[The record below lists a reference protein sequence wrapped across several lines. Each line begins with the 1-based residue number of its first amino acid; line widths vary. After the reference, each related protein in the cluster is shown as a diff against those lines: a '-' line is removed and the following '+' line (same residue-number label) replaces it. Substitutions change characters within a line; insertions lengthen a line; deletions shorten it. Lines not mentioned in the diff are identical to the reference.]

1 MDKQVTRYRNQI
13 KKLYDQL
20 KQPNI
25 STSCYVQLLIQ
36 LEKASYQYIAALAN
50 DETIDYLQFFD
61 LVDVLND
68 NIACLKEKIR
78 R

>member
-13 KKLYDQL
+13 KKLYNQL